1 MDSVGD
7 VEDFVYRSYVR
18 ASRHWPYGAPD
29 RERRHPELVS
39 GLLGSHP
46 AKPTAVITGS
56 KGKGSLCCML
66 SAILSQK
73 HRTGMLTSPHT
84 LYFNQ
89 LFKINS
95 TLINNKV
102 RGNPL

>member
-1 MDSVGD
+1 MKNVKD

-18 ASRHWPYGAPD
+18 ASKHWPYDAPD

-39 GLLGSHP
+39 GILGSYP

-56 KGKGSLCCML
+56 KGKGSLCYML

-73 HRTGMLTSPHT
+73 HRTGMLTSPHIVS
-84 LYFNQ
+84 FNER
-89 LFKINS
+89 FRVDGTPI
-95 TLINNKV
+95 
-102 RGNPL
+102 